1 MNSIL
6 TLIAAPDKA
15 NLDTG
20 LVERAREGLA
30 ASGAAVS
37 DEAVWLADHIACDF
51 GFSGARHRAARDAVS
66 AALADAP
73 IDVVAQPARA
83 RRKSI
88 LVADMDST
96 IITVETV
103 DLLAE
108 RAGVGA
114 EVAEITERS
123 MRGELDFTASLRAR
137 VAMLAGLEAAVLE
150 EIRETA
156 LPLSPGART
165 LVATMRANGAHTVLV
180 SGGFTIFTAAIA
192 RRVGFDAD
200 QGNRLGI
207 IGGRLDGTLV
217 DPVIN
222 RGGKRTALAA
232 IAKARGASPGETM
245 AIGDGANDLDML
257 EYAGLG
263 VAFRAKPIVAN
274 SAPARI
280 DHGDLTAALYI
291 QGYRQD
297 EFVEG

>member
-15 NLDTG
+15 NLEPS
-20 LVERAREGLA
+20 LVERARDGLTTA
-30 ASGAAVS
+30 GATLS
-37 DEAVWLADHIACDF
+37 DDAMWLADHIACDL
-51 GFSGARHRAARDAVS
+51 GFSGARLDAARQAVIS
-66 AALADAP
+66 ALGAAP
-73 IDVVAQPARA
+73 IDVVVQPASN

-114 EVAEITERS
+114 KVSEITARS

-150 EIRETA
+150 DIRDTA
-156 LPLSPGART
+156 LTLTPGART

-200 QGNRLGI
+200 QGNRLRI
-207 IGGRLDGTLV
+207 TGGRLDGTLV

-232 IAKARGASPGETM
+232 IAKARGASRSETM

-257 EYAGLG
+257 EFAGLG

-297 EFVEG
+297 EFVT